1 MIKNLQDNM
10 KEPDAALE
18 TAWDHGIR
26 VVQFAGYDVYYEP
39 SNETTRGQLL
49 SRGGEVYEKICNWT
63 G

>member
-1 MIKNLQDNM
+1 M

-49 SRGGEVYEKICNWT
+49 SRGGRSI
-63 G
+63 